1 MFYLI
6 NKPTNIS
13 SFKAIKDFAR
23 ENNIKKIGHTGTLDP
38 LASGLL
44 LVATD
49 EDTKLIEYIDQGHKT
64 YQATME
70 LGKTSDTYDS
80 QGQINTL
87 ETPKIDPKQVILA
100 IKSFTGEQMQTP
112 PVFSAKKVQGQ
123 RAYNLARQGIK
134 TELKPVKINI
144 ISITNIKAINSLTY
158 QFDVCVSR
166 GTYIRS
172 LIHDIGQKLLTGA
185 IMTKLI
191 RTKIGD
197 LNLVDKPT
205 IVDIKNLLNLKIM
218 SLQDIKNLIHG
229 KEQSTNYSDGKYALE
244 YKGQIIGIGNV
255 KNKVLKSQKLLG
267 NKIARLY

>member
-70 LGKTSDTYDS
+70 LGKISDTYDN
-80 QGQINTL
+80 QGQIQTL
-87 ETPKIDPKQVILA
+87 TTPEIDPKQVVLT
-100 IKSFTGEQMQTP
+100 IKTFIGEQMQTP
-112 PVFSAKKVQGQ
+112 PIFSAKKVQGQ
-123 RAYNLARQGIK
+123 RSYDLARQGIK
-134 TELKPVKINI
+134 SKLKPVKINI
-144 ISITNIKAINSLTY
+144 LSIDNIKSINPSTY

-172 LIHDIGQKLLTGA
+172 LIHDIGQKLQTGA

-197 LNLVDKPT
+197 LKLVDKPT
-205 IVDIKNLLNLKIM
+205 AIDIKNLLNLEIM
-218 SLQDIKNLIHG
+218 SLQDIKNLVHG
-229 KEQSTNYSDGKYALE
+229 KEQKTNYPDGKYALE
-244 YKGQIIGIGNV
+244 YQGQIIGIGNV
-255 KNKVLKSQKLLG
+255 KNKILKSQKLLG
-267 NKIARLY
+267 NKIAKL